1 MAPFNAQQALDEAL
15 FSAPLGQWIP
25 TVFAV
30 STQNES
36 GVLVC
41 RTAKIIDPSDKDWSQ
56 FEGFMSNLTQRERI
70 ESVYEAFLQE
80 IADKSKINIM
90 NQDAIDRKNM

>member
-1 MAPFNAQQALDEAL
+1 M
-15 FSAPLGQWIP
+15 
-25 TVFAV
+25 
-30 STQNES
+30 
-36 GVLVC
+36 LVC